1 MYVGIIGC
9 TLWFERPEGRFA
21 FIDLEGAQL
30 MRQEAAGPGRRSGR
44 IACPNCS
51 QMLADL
57 GVQRHQVPPVNGQNF
72 SQPDRGWASQHQGP
86 VVHLGF
92 R

>member
-1 MYVGIIGC
+1 MVCGSATGEIASCLDDVVQSERGSGEITELNHAPVGR
-9 TLWFERPEGRFA
+9 LA
-21 FIDLEGAQL
+21 
-30 MRQEAAGPGRRSGR
+30 AAGQP
-44 IACPNCS
+44 
-51 QMLADL
+51 
-57 GVQRHQVPPVNGQNF
+57 GVQSHQVPPVNGQSF